1 MKLTDEQKTEIGQRL
16 IELLSL
22 KVKSNGRVDTSVGD
36 KTPLGLFKTVK
47 RFIED
52 PDF

>member
-1 MKLTDEQKTEIGQRL
+1 MKLSDEQKTEIGEKL
-16 IELLSL
+16 IELLAL

-36 KTPLGLFKTVK
+36 KTPKGLFLTVK

-52 PDF
+52 PTF

>member
-1 MKLTDEQKTEIGQRL
+1 MSDEEWTEIGNKL
-16 IELLSL
+16 IELLAL

-36 KTPLGLFKTVK
+36 KTPMGLAKTVK

-52 PDF
+52 PNF